1 MEAQQKA
8 NSARYVLSQRRKE
21 RGSQRKVA
29 FDLGITEV
37 HLRKIEKG
45 RGDPGVRLMFRMGQY
60 FGESVYVLFPDL
72 VDQE

>member
-1 MEAQQKA
+1 MQAHQKE
-8 NSARYVLSQRRKE
+8 NSTRIALSKRRKE
-21 RGSQRKVA
+21 RGTQRKA
-29 FDLGITEV
+29 ANDLGITEV

-45 RGDPGVRLMFRMGQY
+45 RGDPGVKLMFRMGRY

>member
-1 MEAQQKA
+1 MQAKQ
-8 NSARYVLSQRRKE
+8 NTTRIVLSERRKE
-21 RGSQRKVA
+21 RGTQRKVA
-29 FDLGITEV
+29 FDLGITEL

-45 RGDPGVRLMFRMGQY
+45 RGDPGVRLMFRMGRY